1 MDYGKIYI
9 ATKNWQ
15 TGTDIEDYKD
25 DTVYFNLFGEKCK
38 CNLYERV
45 VYHSKNGTVW
55 HPFERAADVVDIRTP
70 EISVKG
76 GK

>member
-9 ATKNWQ
+9 ATETFQ
-15 TGTDIEDYKD
+15 TGTDIVDYKD
-25 DTVYFNLFGEKCK
+25 DTAYFQLFGEQCK

-45 VYHSKNGTVW
+45 VYREVNGDW
-55 HPFERAADVVDIRTP
+55 QPYERAANVVDIRTP
-70 EISVKG
+70 EISIKG

>member
-15 TGTDIEDYKD
+15 TGTDIIKYED
-25 DTVYFNLFGEKCK
+25 DTAYFNLFGEECK
-38 CNLYERV
+38 CNLYERI
-45 VYHSKNGTVW
+45 VYHKVGSAW
-55 HPFERAADVVDIRTP
+55 QPYERAADVVDVRTP
-70 EISVKG
+70 EISIKG

>member
-9 ATKNWQ
+9 STKNWQ
-15 TGTDIEDYKD
+15 TGTDIVDYND
-25 DTVYFNLFGEKCK
+25 GTAYFNLFGEKCR

-45 VYHSKNGTVW
+45 VYHEVNGKW
-55 HPFERAADVVDIRTP
+55 QPYKRAEDVVDIRTP
-70 EISVKG
+70 EISIKG